1 MTLIF
6 SAIMLSTCNYNN
18 LMQMVHQHLNL
29 DYEPPNIFK
38 FLEAC
43 DVVIVKS
50 ADEIYAENIVQST
63 IYRAMV
69 ENTVQVVDCKELVL
83 YERKEIKRIKAVKE
97 ILRGA
102 LLIMLAMVLTALVL
116 VLTVIIFS

>member
-6 SAIMLSTCNYNN
+6 SAILLSTCSYNN
-18 LMQMVHQHLNL
+18 PVQMVHQHLNL
-29 DYEPPNIFK
+29 DYDPPDIFK
-38 FLEAC
+38 FLKAC

-50 ADEIYAENIVQST
+50 ANEIYAENIVKST

-83 YERKEIKRIKAVKE
+83 HERKEIKRIKAV
-97 ILRGA
+97 
-102 LLIMLAMVLTALVL
+102 
-116 VLTVIIFS
+116 